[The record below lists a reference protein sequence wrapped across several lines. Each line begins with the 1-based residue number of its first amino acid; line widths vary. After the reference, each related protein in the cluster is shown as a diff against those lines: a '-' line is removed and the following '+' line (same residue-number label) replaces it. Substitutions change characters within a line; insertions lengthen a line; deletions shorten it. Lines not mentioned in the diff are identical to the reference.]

1 MKVSGSDPI
10 DLRRVNK
17 NDQSCEVFQKDQ
29 LNCCFEIVN
38 DLNMSTT
45 TIDPIDRLLDAAQN
59 GKTLIKNRD
68 VLHFTFMP
76 NDILHRDPEQEKITQ
91 SLLPILMES
100 RPSNLLVY
108 GKPGTGKTLVI
119 KKVLSKIQK
128 RVEEGSFPIKL
139 AYTNAKQETTLYGLL
154 VSFGRQLGLG
164 SQKTNDEKM
173 WLPSTGLSIS
183 EVFNRIIHVLDKN
196 EVNAVFVID
205 EIDYLA
211 ELIQKTGKDV
221 LYQITRAN
229 ERLTTGSL
237 TLIGVSNDLTFKERL
252 DPRVISTLS
261 EEEVIFTNYN
271 LPQIKEILD
280 ARIEVAFEE
289 GIVSDA
295 ALNLCSAMAGRESGD
310 ARRALDLLR
319 VAAEIAE
326 RSQEPTVTEEHIR
339 MAAEKIEENKEV
351 VALRSYPLH
360 EKLLILSIMKS
371 SEISTGEVYSTYK
384 NLCKDIRQKELTQRR
399 VTQMLSEIEMSGII
413 VGRIVHQGT
422 HGNTKKFR
430 ITVSPDMVKTTFKD
444 EMLLQDIL

>member
-29 LNCCFEIVN
+29 LNYCFEIIN

-76 NDILHRDPEQEKITQ
+76 DQILHRDPEQEKITQ

-139 AYTNAKQETTLYGLL
+139 VYTNAKQETTLYGLL

-164 SQKTNDEKM
+164 SQKTTDEKM

-183 EVFNRIIHVLDKN
+183 EVFNRILYVIEKN
-196 EVNAVFVID
+196 ETNAVFVID

-229 ERLTTGSL
+229 ERLSTGSL

-252 DPRVISTLS
+252 DPRVISSLS
-261 EEEVIFTNYN
+261 EEEVVFTNYN
-271 LPQIKEILD
+271 LPQIREILN
-280 ARIEVAFEE
+280 ARIEVAFDEH
-289 GIVSDA
+289 IVADS

-326 RSQEPTVTEEHIR
+326 RSQMSTVTEEHIR

-351 VALRSYPLH
+351 IALRSYPLH
-360 EKLLILSIMKS
+360 EKLLILAIMKS

-444 EMLLQDIL
+444 EMLLEDIL

>member
-1 MKVSGSDPI
+1 
-10 DLRRVNK
+10 
-17 NDQSCEVFQKDQ
+17 
-29 LNCCFEIVN
+29 
-38 DLNMSTT
+38 MSTT
-45 TIDPIDRLLDAAQN
+45 VTDPIDRLLDAAQS

-68 VLHFTFMP
+68 VLHFTHIP
-76 NDILHRDPEQEKITQ
+76 EQILHRDPEQEQITQ
-91 SLLPILMES
+91 SLLPILMDS

-183 EVFNRIIHVLDKN
+183 EVFNRILYVLDKH
-196 EVNAVFVID
+196 EINAVFVID

-261 EEEVIFTNYN
+261 EEEIIFTNYD
-271 LPQIKEILD
+271 LSQIKEILN
-280 ARIEVAFEE
+280 ARISIAFDQ

-295 ALNLCSAMAGRESGD
+295 ALNLCSAMAGLESGD

-326 RSQEPTVTEEHIR
+326 RNQLAGVSEEHIR
-339 MAAEKIEENKEV
+339 QAAEKIEENKEV

-360 EKLLILSIMKS
+360 EKLLILSVMRS
-371 SEISTGEVYSTYK
+371 NEISTGEVYTTYK
-384 NLCKDIRQKELTQRR
+384 SLCKQTRQKELTQRR
-399 VTQMLSEIEMSGII
+399 VTQMLSDIELSGII
-413 VGRIVHQGT
+413 TGRIVHQGS
-422 HGNTKKFR
+422 HGNTKKYR
-430 ITVSPDMVKTTFKD
+430 ITISSEMVKTTLKD
-444 EMLLQDIL
+444 ELLLQDIL

>member
-1 MKVSGSDPI
+1 
-10 DLRRVNK
+10 
-17 NDQSCEVFQKDQ
+17 
-29 LNCCFEIVN
+29 
-38 DLNMSTT
+38 MSTT

-68 VLHFTFMP
+68 VLHFTHIP
-76 NDILHRDPEQEKITQ
+76 NQILHRDPEQEKITQ

-164 SQKTNDEKM
+164 SQKTNDDKM
-173 WLPSTGLSIS
+173 WLPNTGLSIS
-183 EVFNRIIHVLDKN
+183 EVFNRILYVLDKN
-196 EVNAVFVID
+196 ETNAVFVID

-261 EEEVIFTNYN
+261 EEEIIFTNYN
-271 LPQIKEILD
+271 LSQIRQILD
-280 ARIEVAFEE
+280 ARIEVAFNE

-326 RSQEPTVTEEHIR
+326 RTQTPTVTEEHIR

-360 EKLLILSIMKS
+360 EKLLIMAIMKS
-371 SEISTGEVYSTYK
+371 TEISTGEVYSTYK
-384 NLCKDIRQKELTQRR
+384 NLCKEIRQKELTQRR

-413 VGRIVHQGT
+413 SGRIVHQGT
-422 HGNTKKFR
+422 HGNTKKYK
-430 ITVSPDMVKTTFKD
+430 ITISPDMVKTTFKD